1 MQLDLADII
10 FKKLNI
16 DVKIYFY
23 SIFRAVKFQKVI
35 ITLDMLIKMEY
46 ILWNAMIQDIL
57 KR

>member
-23 SIFRAVKFQKVI
+23 SIFRAVKF
-35 ITLDMLIKMEY
+35 
-46 ILWNAMIQDIL
+46 
-57 KR
+57 